1 MNEIVPLSLDNELRP
16 RRDPSATSTGKMLA
30 PILQDIMGHSLPRLL
45 AIADRA
51 EKENNPILE
60 AQLRAKLVELGTRLL
75 KLERSSSE
83 AQEPAMTF
91 EDIPDWGL
99 LPQDIRENFEKG
111 LNQMEERYGDA
122 WHEFWIAGQLDETN

>member
-83 AQEPAMTF
+83 AKEPPMWQ
-91 EDIPDWGL
+91 EDIPDWSAY
-99 LPQDIRENFEKG
+99 PEDVREHFEKG
-111 LNQMEERYGDA
+111 FQLLEEKYGED
-122 WHEFWIAGQLDETN
+122 GLRQLMTPRD